1 MTDILITRK
10 HGMTLKQAK
19 AAAQEVADEL
29 AEQYEVES
37 EWQGN
42 TLNFRRTGIDGHL
55 KVNARQ
61 MIIEVKLGFLLAAF
75 KSTFEQNINKRL
87 DKLFD
92 QCGRLS

>member
-1 MTDILITRK
+1 MTDILITRT

-42 TLNFRRTGIDGHL
+42 TLNFRRTGVDGCL
-55 KVNARQ
+55 KVSAKQ
-61 MIIEVKLGFLLAAF
+61 MTIEVKLGFLLAAF

-87 DKLFD
+87 DKLL
-92 QCGRLS
+92 G